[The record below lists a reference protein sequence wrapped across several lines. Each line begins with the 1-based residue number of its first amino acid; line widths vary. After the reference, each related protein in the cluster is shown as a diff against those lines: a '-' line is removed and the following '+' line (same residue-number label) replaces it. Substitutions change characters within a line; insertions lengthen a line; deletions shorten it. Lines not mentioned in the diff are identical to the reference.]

1 MLDLDI
7 KEYLSQA
14 GIRRIHEL
22 DTALI
27 ETFGQDEGEK
37 HIERM
42 TKLYDQSENRLIYGA
57 EDTPYLHRQQELV
70 DYLNQSL
77 QMSLLAASYYDR
89 IFFKRVLE
97 YLVRYD
103 SYLAGDLLDIGC
115 GNGILTC
122 FLALCHPE
130 MTVAGLDLSQNA
142 ILAAEELA
150 ARLAV
155 HNVHFY
161 APPYAGGLQQKCCD
175 TLFSCRTV
183 HENVQWRALCE
194 EPDPMSL
201 PVEEQT
207 KRHSA
212 YAKELAA
219 RIKPG
224 WYLISV
230 ERYEEDNA
238 YAGLCCALERAGLCP
253 VRGTHMQFS
262 CKNGDNTATFQAMV
276 FQKTGA
282 VWREGNV

>member
-27 ETFGQDEGEK
+27 EAFGQDEGER
-37 HIERM
+37 HIEQM
-42 TKLYDQSENRLIYGA
+42 TQLYDQSEARLLYGA
-57 EDTPYLHRQQELV
+57 EETAFLHRQEELV

-89 IFFKRVLE
+89 VFFKRVME

-103 SYLAGDLLDIGC
+103 SYFVGDLVDIGC

-122 FLALCHPE
+122 FLALRHPE
-130 MTVAGLDLSQNA
+130 MTVTGLDLSQNA
-142 ILAAEELA
+142 IWAAEELA
-150 ARLAV
+150 ARLEV
-155 HNVHFY
+155 HNAHFCS
-161 APPYAGGLQQKCCD
+161 AGGLRQKCCD

-194 EPDPMSL
+194 EPEPMAL
-201 PVEEQT
+201 PVEEHT
-207 KRHSA
+207 RLHSA

-219 RIKPG
+219 RIKPEG
-224 WYLISV
+224 YFISV

-238 YAGLCCALERAGLCP
+238 YAGLCCALERAGLCQI
-253 VRGTHMQFS
+253 RGTHMQFS
-262 CKNGDNTATFQAMV
+262 CKNGDNTAVFQASV
-276 FQKTGA
+276 FQKRGA
-282 VWREGNV
+282 V

>member
-175 TLFSCRTV
+175 TLFSSRTV
-183 HENVQWRALCE
+183 HENVQ
-194 EPDPMSL
+194 
-201 PVEEQT
+201 
-207 KRHSA
+207 
-212 YAKELAA
+212 
-219 RIKPG
+219 
-224 WYLISV
+224 
-230 ERYEEDNA
+230 
-238 YAGLCCALERAGLCP
+238 
-253 VRGTHMQFS
+253 
-262 CKNGDNTATFQAMV
+262 
-276 FQKTGA
+276 
-282 VWREGNV
+282 